1 LDILWAQVGGLVR
14 THREESLVIE
24 KGALV
29 AGRYRLIEQVG
40 SGAMGVVWKAQDE
53 RLGRTVAIKRLVVRY
68 ALSETMT
75 EETRRRAMRE
85 ARIAARLQ
93 HRNAIALFDVA
104 EHEGD
109 PILVMEFLPSK
120 SLSAV
125 IEERGTLSPHE
136 TAEIGAQVAEAIAA
150 AHAVGIAHRDIKPGN
165 ILLADNGT
173 VKITDFGISRALDDG
188 TVTTQTGMLAG
199 TPAYL
204 APEIARGDDPSRASD
219 VFSLGSTLY
228 HAIEGHPP
236 FGTNTNPLAL
246 LHAVA
251 SGNVPPPRNAGPL
264 ADTLMSLMR
273 VDPAER
279 PSMQEVAAALAGTS
293 TEPLAVAPVRS
304 ALKNAQRNAP
314 QTPPRPVL
322 PANPTPPQPVL
333 PAQPTAA
340 FTRPPGLPPQA
351 GSSRKNLLIVGAVA
365 VVVLVGTL
373 ITVLVLSGGDD
384 PGGTRQA
391 GGGTPQNSGETSRSQ
406 SPPPTRSSEPRDDS
420 TTKPSDPGPIPAD
433 PGAGP
438 IGYSDAGQLVINYFG
453 DVQNAAG
460 RWAMLSPRAQALF
473 GGQEAFNRYWS
484 QFTAV
489 SSADATGV
497 TPNADGSV
505 TVPVNVTYTT
515 AAGPRTEHK
524 ALRVTRSNGQLLI
537 DSEAK

>member
-1 LDILWAQVGGLVR
+1 M
-14 THREESLVIE
+14 VIE

-53 RLGRTVAIKRLVVRY
+53 RLGRTVAIKRLVARY
-68 ALSETMT
+68 AIGDVMT

-104 EHEGD
+104 EHDGD

-125 IEERGTLSPHE
+125 LEERGTLTPNE
-136 TAEIGAQVAEAIAA
+136 AAEIGAQVAEAIAA

-204 APEIARGDDPSRASD
+204 APEIARGDEPTRASD

-228 HAIEGHPP
+228 HAIEGRPP
-236 FGTNTNPLAL
+236 FGTNSNPLAL

-251 SGNVPPPRNAGPL
+251 SGKVPPARNAGPL
-264 ADTLMSLMR
+264 APALMSLMR

-279 PSMQEVAAALAGTS
+279 PSMQEAAAALASAATTPPEGI
-293 TEPLAVAPVRS
+293 PAVPVR
-304 ALKNAQRNAP
+304 QV
-314 QTPPRPVL
+314 QHTPPRPVI
-322 PANPTPPQPVL
+322 AATPPRPVV

-340 FTRPPGLPPQA
+340 LPKPAQAPRQA
-351 GSSRKNLLIVGAVA
+351 GPSRKNLVIVGAVA
-365 VVVLVGTL
+365 LVVLVGTL
-373 ITVLVLSGGDD
+373 FTVLMLTGDET

-391 GGGTPQNSGETSRSQ
+391 GGGTGQNGGGTSQ
-406 SPPPTRSSEPRDDS
+406 TRSTEPSDDAPS
-420 TTKPSDPGPIPAD
+420 TNPSDPGTSAPD
-433 PGAGP
+433 PAGP
-438 IGYSDAGQLVINYFG
+438 IDYSQAGLMVIDYFG
-453 DVQNAAG
+453 EPQNSAK
-460 RWAMLSPRAQALF
+460 RWALLSQHAQALF
-473 GGQEAFNRYWS
+473 GGREAFDEYWAGFKDVYS
-484 QFTAV
+484 ENARNV
-489 SSADATGV
+489 R
-497 TPNADGSV
+497 PNADGSV
-505 TVPVNVTYTT
+505 TVPVDVTYLTD
-515 AAGPRTEHK
+515 AGEKTVHK
-524 ALRVTRSNGQLLI
+524 EIRVTRIGGKLVI

>member
-1 LDILWAQVGGLVR
+1 V
-14 THREESLVIE
+14 VIE

-53 RLGRTVAIKRLVVRY
+53 RLGRTVAIKRLVARY
-68 ALSETMT
+68 AIGDVMT

-104 EHEGD
+104 EHNSD

-125 IEERGTLSPHE
+125 LEERGTLTPNE
-136 TAEIGAQVAEAIAA
+136 AAEIGAQVAEAIAA

-204 APEIARGDDPSRASD
+204 APEIARGDDPTRASD

-228 HAIEGHPP
+228 HALEGRPP
-236 FGTNTNPLAL
+236 FGTNSNPLAL

-264 ADTLMSLMR
+264 GPTLMSLMR
-273 VDPAER
+273 VDPKER
-279 PSMQEVAAALAGTS
+279 PSMQEAAAALASAATTPPEGV
-293 TEPLAVAPVRS
+293 PVPPVRP
-304 ALKNAQRNAP
+304 A
-314 QTPPRPVL
+314 QTPPRPVIA
-322 PANPTPPQPVL
+322 ANPTPPRPVV

-340 FTRPPGLPPQA
+340 LPKPAPAPQQA
-351 GSSRKNLLIVGAVA
+351 GPSRKNLMIVGAVA
-365 VVVLVGTL
+365 LVVLVGTL
-373 ITVLVLSGGDD
+373 FTVLMLTGDD
-384 PGGTRQA
+384 NPGGTRQA
-391 GGGTPQNSGETSRSQ
+391 GGGTGQNGGGTSQ
-406 SPPPTRSSEPRDDS
+406 TQPSEPSDDAPS
-420 TTKPSDPGPIPAD
+420 TNPSDPGTTAPDAA
-433 PGAGP
+433 GGP
-438 IGYSDAGQLVINYFG
+438 IDYGQAGTMVIDYFG
-453 DVQNAAG
+453 EPQNSAK
-460 RWAMLSPRAQALF
+460 RWAMLSQHAQALF
-473 GGQEAFNRYWS
+473 GGQDAFNEYWAGFKDVYS
-484 QFTAV
+484 ENARNVRT
-489 SSADATGV
+489 
-497 TPNADGSV
+497 NADGSV
-505 TVPVNVTYTT
+505 TVPVDVIYVTD
-515 AAGPRTEHK
+515 AGQKTVHK
-524 ALRVTRSNGQLLI
+524 EIRVTRVGGKLVI

>member
-1 LDILWAQVGGLVR
+1 M
-14 THREESLVIE
+14 VIE

-68 ALSETMT
+68 ALSESMT

-104 EHEGD
+104 EHESD

-125 IEERGTLSPHE
+125 LDERGTLTPAE
-136 TAEIGAQVAEAIAA
+136 AAEIGAQVAEAIAA

-165 ILLADNGT
+165 ILLAENGT

-188 TVTTQTGMLAG
+188 TATTQTSMVAG

-204 APEIARGDDPSRASD
+204 APEIARGDESSRASD

-228 HAIEGHPP
+228 HAIEGRPP

-251 SGNVPPPRNAGPL
+251 SGNVPPPRNAGAL
-264 ADTLMSLMR
+264 APTLMSLMR
-273 VDPAER
+273 VDPADR
-279 PSMQEVAAALAGTS
+279 PSMQEVAAALAGVS
-293 TEPLAVAPVRS
+293 TEPVPVQPIRS
-304 ALKNAQRNAP
+304 APK
-314 QTPPRPVL
+314 TPPRPVL
-322 PANPTPPQPVL
+322 AAAPTQPAPRAV

-340 FTRPPGLPPQA
+340 FPRPAAAPQA
-351 GSSRKNLLIVGAVA
+351 GPSRRNLVIVGAVA
-365 VVVLVGTL
+365 LFVLAGTL
-373 ITVLVLSGGDD
+373 LAVLMLNSPDK
-384 PGGTRQA
+384 PGGERQA
-391 GGGTPQNSGETSRSQ
+391 GNGTAQNGGESQKPSQ
-406 SPPPTRSSEPRDDS
+406 SDDPSDPPDDS
-420 TTKPSDPGPIPAD
+420 SDKPSDPGPIPAD
-433 PGAGP
+433 PAGGP
-438 IGYSDAGQLVINYFG
+438 IGYSAAGQRVIDYFNE
-453 DVQNAAG
+453 VQNAPG
-460 RWAMLSPRAQALF
+460 RWGMLTPHAQALF
-473 GGQEAFNRYWS
+473 GGQDAFNEYWA
-484 QFTAV
+484 QFTNV
-489 SSADATGV
+489 SSSDATGV

-505 TVPVNVTYTT
+505 MVPVNVTYTT
-515 AAGPRTEHK
+515 EAGPKTEHK
-524 ALRVTRSNGQLLI
+524 TIRVTRVNGQLLI

>member
-1 LDILWAQVGGLVR
+1 
-14 THREESLVIE
+14 LVIE

-29 AGRYRLIEQVG
+29 AGRYKLIEQIG
-40 SGAMGVVWKAQDE
+40 SGAMGVVWKAHDE
-53 RLGRTVAIKRLVVRY
+53 RLGRTVAIKRLIVRY
-68 ALSETMT
+68 ALSGTMT
-75 EETRRRAMRE
+75 EEVRRRAMRE

-104 EHEGD
+104 EDEGD

-125 IEERGTLSPHE
+125 IEERGTLPPNE
-136 TAEIGAQVAEAIAA
+136 AAEIGAQVAEAIAA

-165 ILLADNGT
+165 ILLAENGT

-204 APEIARGDDPSRASD
+204 APEIARGDDSTRASD

-228 HAIEGHPP
+228 HAIEGRPP

-264 ADTLMSLMR
+264 APTLMSLMR
-273 VDPAER
+273 VDPSER
-279 PSMQEVAAALAGTS
+279 PSMEEAAAALAGAATLEVPKS
-293 TEPLAVAPVRS
+293 AIPVR
-304 ALKNAQRNAP
+304 QAP
-314 QTPPRPVL
+314 KTPPRPVIA
-322 PANPTPPQPVL
+322 ANPTPPRPVV

-340 FTRPPGLPPQA
+340 FTRPPSGAPQQA
-351 GSSRKNLLIVGAVA
+351 GPSRKNLMIVGVVA
-365 VVVLVGTL
+365 LVVLAGTL
-373 ITVLVLSGGDD
+373 FTVLMLTNNDD

-391 GGGTPQNSGETSRSQ
+391 GGGTQQNGGSSQTQSR
-406 SPPPTRSSEPRDDS
+406 TEEPDESTEPSDDAPS
-420 TTKPSDPGPIPAD
+420 TNPSDPGTQAPD
-433 PGAGP
+433 PAGP
-438 IGYSDAGQLVINYFG
+438 IDYSQAGQLVINYFG

-460 RWAMLSPRAQALF
+460 RWGMLTAHAQALF
-473 GGQEAFNRYWS
+473 GGQDAFNQYWS

-489 SSADATGV
+489 SSADAQGV

-505 TVPVNVTYTT
+505 TVPVTVTYTT
-515 AAGPRTEHK
+515 ATGPKTEQK
-524 ALRVTRSNGQLLI
+524 TIRVTRVGGQLLI

>member
-1 LDILWAQVGGLVR
+1 
-14 THREESLVIE
+14 LVIE

-68 ALSETMT
+68 ALSDSMT

-125 IEERGTLSPHE
+125 LEERGTLTPAE
-136 TAEIGAQVAEAIAA
+136 AAEIGAQVAEAIAA

-165 ILLADNGT
+165 ILLAENGT

-204 APEIARGDDPSRASD
+204 APEIARGDDSTSRASD

-228 HAIEGHPP
+228 HAVEGRPP

-264 ADTLMSLMR
+264 EPTLMSLMR
-273 VDPAER
+273 VDPTER
-279 PSMQEVAAALAGTS
+279 PSMQEVAAALAGTA
-293 TEPLAVAPVRS
+293 TEPIPAAPVRP
-304 ALKNAQRNAP
+304 AP
-314 QTPPRPVL
+314 KTPPRPMIAANPTPPRPV
-322 PANPTPPQPVL
+322 V
-333 PAQPTAA
+333 PAQSTAA
-340 FTRPPGLPPQA
+340 FAKPSAAPQA
-351 GSSRKNLLIVGAVA
+351 GPSRKNLMIVGAVA
-365 VVVLVGTL
+365 LVVLAGTL
-373 ITVLVLSGGDD
+373 FTVLMLTSDD
-384 PGGTRQA
+384 NPGGTRQA
-391 GGGTPQNSGETSRSQ
+391 GGGTSQQNGGATSQTQ
-406 SPPPTRSSEPRDDS
+406 SEEPSEPTSEPPDDA
-420 TTKPSDPGPIPAD
+420 TTKPSDPGQVPAD
-433 PGAGP
+433 PAGGP
-438 IGYSDAGQLVINYFG
+438 IGYSQAGQFVIDYFG

-460 RWAMLSPRAQALF
+460 RWAMLTPHAQALF
-473 GGQEAFNRYWS
+473 GGQDAFNQYWAG
-484 QFTAV
+484 FTDV
-489 SSADATGV
+489 SSSDAIGV

-505 TVPVNVTYTT
+505 NVPVNVTYTT
-515 AAGPRTEHK
+515 DAGPKTEHK
-524 ALRVTRSNGQLLI
+524 TVRVTRVAGQLLI

>member
-1 LDILWAQVGGLVR
+1 M
-14 THREESLVIE
+14 VIE

-68 ALSETMT
+68 ALSESMT

-120 SLSAV
+120 SLSLV
-125 IEERGTLSPHE
+125 LEERGTLTPAE
-136 TAEIGAQVAEAIAA
+136 AAEIGAQVAEAIAA

-165 ILLADNGT
+165 ILLAENGT

-204 APEIARGDDPSRASD
+204 APEIARGDESSRASD

-228 HAIEGHPP
+228 HAVEGRPP

-264 ADTLMSLMR
+264 APTLMSLMR
-273 VDPAER
+273 VDPTER
-279 PSMQEVAAALAGTS
+279 PSMQEAAAALASTT
-293 TEPLAVAPVRS
+293 TEPLPVPATRQAP
-304 ALKNAQRNAP
+304 K
-314 QTPPRPVL
+314 TPPRPVIA
-322 PANPTPPQPVL
+322 ANPTPPRPIV

-340 FTRPPGLPPQA
+340 FTRPPSAAPQA
-351 GSSRKNLLIVGAVA
+351 GPSRKNLVIVGAVA
-365 VVVLVGTL
+365 LVVLAGTL
-373 ITVLVLSGGDD
+373 FTVLMLTNKDE

-391 GGGTPQNSGETSRSQ
+391 GGGTSQTGGGTSRSQ
-406 SPPPTRSSEPRDDS
+406 TQTEDPDETTEPSDDAS
-420 TTKPSDPGPIPAD
+420 NASDPGPLPPD
-433 PGAGP
+433 PAGP
-438 IGYSDAGQLVINYFG
+438 IDYSQAGQLVINYFG
-453 DVQNAAG
+453 DVQNAAA
-460 RWAMLSPRAQALF
+460 RWAMLTAHGQAQF
-473 GGQEAFNRYWS
+473 GGQDAFNQYWS

-489 SSADATGV
+489 SSANANGV

-505 TVPVNVTYTT
+505 TVPVDVTYTT
-515 AAGPRTEHK
+515 AGGPKTEHRTI
-524 ALRVTRSNGQLLI
+524 RVTRVAGTLLI
-537 DSEAK
+537 DSAAK

>member
-1 LDILWAQVGGLVR
+1 
-14 THREESLVIE
+14 LVIE

-29 AGRYRLIEQVG
+29 AARYRLIEQIG

-68 ALSETMT
+68 ALSEAMT

-125 IEERGTLSPHE
+125 LDERGTLTPAE
-136 TAEIGAQVAEAIAA
+136 VAEIGAQVAEAIAA

-165 ILLADNGT
+165 ILLAENGT

-188 TVTTQTGMLAG
+188 TATTQTGMLAG

-204 APEIARGDDPSRASD
+204 APEIARGDESSRASD

-228 HAIEGHPP
+228 HAIEGRPP

-251 SGNVPPPRNAGPL
+251 SGNVPPPQNAGAL
-264 ADTLMSLMR
+264 APTLMSLMR

-279 PSMQEVAAALAGTS
+279 PSMQEVAAALAGVGTLELPVS
-293 TEPLAVAPVRS
+293 AGPVRS
-304 ALKNAQRNAP
+304 APK
-314 QTPPRPVL
+314 TPPRPVL
-322 PANPTPPQPVL
+322 RASQNPPTPPQPVI
-333 PAQPTAA
+333 PAQQTTAMLP
-340 FTRPPGLPPQA
+340 RPQRQPGQPGP
-351 GSSRKNLLIVGAVA
+351 SRRNL
-365 VVVLVGTL
+365 VLVGVVALIVLAGTL
-373 ITVLVLSGGDD
+373 FAILMLNGDD
-384 PGGTRQA
+384 EPGGTRQA
-391 GGGTPQNSGETSRSQ
+391 SGGTQPNGGSTSQ
-406 SPPPTRSSEPRDDS
+406 SRPKTQEPSDDVTS
-420 TTKPSDPGPIPAD
+420 TAPSDPGETAPDAGG
-433 PGAGP
+433 GA
-438 IGYSDAGQLVINYFG
+438 IGYSNAGQLVIDYFG

-460 RWAMLSPRAQALF
+460 RWAKLSPHAQALF
-473 GGQEAFNRYWS
+473 GGQEGFNEYWS
-484 QFTAV
+484 QYTDV
-489 SSADATGV
+489 SSANAIGV

-505 TVPVNVTYTT
+505 MVPVDVTYITE
-515 AAGPRTEHK
+515 AGPKTEK
-524 ALRVTRSNGQLLI
+524 KTVRVTRINGTLLI
-537 DSEAK
+537 DSDAK

>member
-1 LDILWAQVGGLVR
+1 M
-14 THREESLVIE
+14 VIE

-125 IEERGTLSPHE
+125 LEERGTLTPAE
-136 TAEIGAQVAEAIAA
+136 AAEIGAQVAEAIAA

-204 APEIARGDDPSRASD
+204 APEIARGDESTRASD

-228 HAIEGHPP
+228 HAVEGRPP

-251 SGNVPPPRNAGPL
+251 SGNVPPPRNAGAL
-264 ADTLMSLMR
+264 APTLMSLMR
-273 VDPAER
+273 VDPSER
-279 PSMQEVAAALAGTS
+279 PSMQEAAAALAGTS
-293 TEPLAVAPVRS
+293 TEPLPTPPVRS
-304 ALKNAQRNAP
+304 APK
-314 QTPPRPVL
+314 TPPRPVIA
-322 PANPTPPQPVL
+322 ANPTPPRPVV

-340 FTRPPGLPPQA
+340 FTRPPAAAPAQA
-351 GSSRKNLLIVGAVA
+351 GPSRKNLMIVGAVA
-365 VVVLVGTL
+365 LVVLVGTL
-373 ITVLVLSGGDD
+373 VTVLMLTGKDD

-391 GGGTPQNSGETSRSQ
+391 GSGTTEQNGGGNSQ
-406 SPPPTRSSEPRDDS
+406 SQTQTEEPDQTTEPSDDAS
-420 TTKPSDPGPIPAD
+420 NTADPGPLPPD
-433 PGAGP
+433 PAGP
-438 IGYSDAGQLVINYFG
+438 IDYSQAGQLVINYFG
-453 DVQNAAG
+453 DVRNAAG
-460 RWAMLSPRAQALF
+460 RWGMLTAHAQALF
-473 GGQEAFNRYWS
+473 GGQEAFNQYWAG
-484 QFTAV
+484 FTQV
-489 SSADATGV
+489 SSANANGV

-505 TVPVNVTYTT
+505 TVPVDVTYTT
-515 AAGPRTEHK
+515 DAGPKTEHRTI
-524 ALRVTRSNGQLLI
+524 RVTRVAGQLLI